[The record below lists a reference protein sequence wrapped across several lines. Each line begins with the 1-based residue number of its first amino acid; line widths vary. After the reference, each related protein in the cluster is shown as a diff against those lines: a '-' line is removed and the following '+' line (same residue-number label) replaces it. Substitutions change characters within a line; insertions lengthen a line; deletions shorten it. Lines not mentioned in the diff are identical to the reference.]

1 MNNELYLRAMEPE
14 DLDVLYQVENDREL
28 WNVGVTNV
36 PYSRQALQHF
46 IANTTYDIYT
56 DKQVRMM
63 ACVNQQVIGICDLVD
78 FNPSH
83 SRAEVGIMVME
94 PYRHQ
99 GYATRILQQLAVY
112 AHDVLH
118 LHQLYA
124 YVDVDYTFRNN
135 GKEKTMYALKNDEE
149 LYDAVCA
156 ILEEAG
162 GKPVVAGE
170 ENEDLAVDFEE
181 DFDE

>member
-78 FNPSH
+78 FNSSH

-124 YVDVDYTFRNN
+124 YVDVENVVSRKLFKKVGFEDNVVV
-135 GKEKTMYALKNDEE
+135 KDWV
-149 LYDAVCA
+149 YDGCRYHDC
-156 ILEEAG
+156 L
-162 GKPVVAGE
+162 
-170 ENEDLAVDFEE
+170 LMQF
-181 DFDE
+181 FL